1 MITLNYRDARPIYEQ
16 VRDGLRRL
24 IVSGAIA
31 DGEKLPSVRA
41 LASQLAINPNTIQ
54 RAYSELESEG
64 YAASVPGKGSFAV
77 RRERAEDDGRRLALT
92 ETLRE
97 TLRELRALG
106 LDCAVAAVSRMQR
119 PAADARRKN
128 DRRDAEFIA
137 RMLATHNIVEVPLP
151 DMAVEAAR
159 DLDRALDDA
168 TRELRRS
175 RQRLNMFLIR
185 LGHVWDERNADGARK
200 KAWTR
205 AHWRWVSEIR
215 LEGPQRDALEYYVT
229 AARCAESDRRQLER
243 RVVALAGTDRWR
255 ATVEALSCI
264 ARFAT
269 ASGFAAWVGLV
280 PSEHSSGES
289 RFRGGITKAGNA
301 LARTAL
307 IESAWHYSTCSPR
320 PKAPAPGTDVP
331 PAIRSRADDCT
342 ARLHRR
348 REALAAA
355 GKSAC
360 KANAA
365 VARELAC
372 WVWEI
377 GCRSEGTVL

>member
-1 MITLNYRDARPIYEQ
+1 MPHVTSIGLDVHARSVAAAAFNPFTGEVVHRDFGTDAAEIAEWALGFEEPRACYE
-16 VRDGLRRL
+16 
-24 IVSGAIA
+24 SGPTGFRMA
-31 DGEKLPSVRA
+31 
-41 LASQLAINPNTIQ
+41 
-54 RAYSELESEG
+54 
-64 YAASVPGKGSFAV
+64 
-77 RRERAEDDGRRLALT
+77 
-92 ETLRE
+92 
-97 TLRELRALG
+97 RELRALG
-106 LDCAVAAVSRMQR
+106 LDCAVAAVSKMQR

-151 DMAVEAAR
+151 DAAVEAAR

-200 KAWTR
+200 RAWTR
-205 AHWRWVSEIR
+205 A
-215 LEGPQRDALEYYVT
+215 LEKKVL
-229 AARCAESDRRQLER
+229 
-243 RVVALAGTDRWR
+243 ALARADRWR
-255 ATVEALSCI
+255 PAVEALSCI
-264 ARFAT
+264 KGIDTLTAFRLAAEAGSFSRFRSAPAF
-269 ASGFAAWVGLV
+269 ASWCGLT

-289 RFRGGITKAGNA
+289 ERRGGITKAGNA

-307 IESAWHYSTCSPR
+307 IESAWHYSMCSPR

-348 REALAAA
+348 REALADA
-355 GKSAC
+355 GKPAC
-360 KANAA
+360 RANAA

-377 GCRSEGTVL
+377 GCRSEGTIP